1 MVWFSHSPSTGVSKD
16 LYKYNYN
23 YFIPNYT
30 SNVEPEVVEETLE
43 EQIIKHKIYE
53 IIKYYNEQLGITK
66 IPGLVD
72 IELSEYDGKLVN
84 LMLVKLFSEK
94 VIIFDGKDNYKLGA
108 NKL

>member
-1 MVWFSHSPSTGVSKD
+1 MVWIQHSPSKPVLND
-16 LYKYNYN
+16 LYKYNCN
-23 YFIPNYT
+23 YFVPNPT

-72 IELSEYDGKLVN
+72 IELSEHNSKLVDAI
-84 LMLVKLFSEK
+84 LIELVNKK